1 MKIQNQSFFETVMDA
16 GKSTLSYHEG
26 SGCLTPT
33 SVRFVAE
40 VTNELMAYRSGGSS
54 TENAWCEFNRYRA
67 NNIYREHRIKMKPL
81 NAEEMEQVLSNLSA
95 KNVTRTDGNLTLLS
109 MEEKEVFEDIIR
121 ATLNAANIAA
131 QRNEVTNA
139 QEQIAKDLAEAL
151 TRTLLSAVNGYA
163 TVYNALGNVFD
174 YMIDKAQEIAY

>member
-1 MKIQNQSFFETVMDA
+1 MKIYNERFFDTVIGA

-33 SVRFVAE
+33 SFRFV
-40 VTNELMAYRSGGSS
+40 VDTTNALMAYRSGGSS
-54 TENAWCEFNRYRA
+54 TENAWCEFDRLRA

-109 MEEKEVFEDIIR
+109 SGEREVFEDIIR
-121 ATLNAANIAA
+121 ATLSTVNIAA
-131 QRNEVTNA
+131 QRNKVTNA
-139 QEQIAKDLAEAL
+139 QVQMAKDLAETL
-151 TRTLLSAVNGYA
+151 TRTLLPTVNGYA
-163 TVYNALGNVFD
+163 TVYNALDNVFV
-174 YMIDKAQEIAY
+174 YMIDNAS

>member
-1 MKIQNQSFFETVMDA
+1 MKNLLENFVDTVIDA

-33 SVRFVAE
+33 SFRFV
-40 VTNELMAYRSGGSS
+40 VDTTNALMAYRSGGSN
-54 TENAWCEFNRYRA
+54 TENAWCEFDCYRT
-67 NNIYREHRIKMKPL
+67 NNIYMERPIKMKPL
-81 NAEEMEQVLSNLSA
+81 SDEETEDVITSIS
-95 KNVTRTDGNLTLLS
+95 KKEVTRTDGNLTLLS

-139 QEQIAKDLAEAL
+139 QVQIAKDLAETL
-151 TRTLLSAVNGYA
+151 TRTLLPTVNGFA
-163 TVYNALGNVFD
+163 TVYNVLGDIFD
-174 YMIDKAQEIAY
+174 RMIDKATEIAY

>member
-1 MKIQNQSFFETVMDA
+1 MKNLVENFVDTVIGA

-40 VTNELMAYRSGGSS
+40 ATNELLAHRSGGSS
-54 TENAWCEFNRYRA
+54 TENAWCEFDRYRT
-67 NNIYREHRIKMKPL
+67 NNIYLERPIKMKPL
-81 NAEEMEQVLSNLSA
+81 SDEETEDVVTSIS
-95 KNVTRTDGNLTLLS
+95 KKEVTRTDGNLTLLS

-139 QEQIAKDLAEAL
+139 QVQMAKDLAEAL
-151 TRTLLSAVNGYA
+151 TRTLLPTVNGYA
-163 TVYNALGNVFD
+163 TVYNALDNVFV
-174 YMIDKAQEIAY
+174 YMIDNAS

>member
-1 MKIQNQSFFETVMDA
+1 MKIQNENFFETVIGA

-33 SVRFVAE
+33 SFRFV
-40 VTNELMAYRSGGSS
+40 VDTTNALMGLRSEPRSAA
-54 TENAWCEFNRYRA
+54 NALLEFDHYRA

-95 KNVTRTDGNLTLLS
+95 KNVTRTDGNLTMLS
-109 MEEKEVFEDIIR
+109 TEERKVFEDIIR
-121 ATLNAANIAA
+121 ATLNTVNIAA
-131 QRNEVTNA
+131 QRNKVTNA
-139 QEQIAKDLAEAL
+139 QVQMAKDLAETL
-151 TRTLLSAVNGYA
+151 TRTLLPAVNGYA

-174 YMIDKAQEIAY
+174 YMIDKAQGIAY

>member
-1 MKIQNQSFFETVMDA
+1 MKIYNERFFDRVIDA

-33 SVRFVAE
+33 SFRFV
-40 VTNELMAYRSGGSS
+40 VDTTNALMAYRSGGN
-54 TENAWCEFNRYRA
+54 TENAWCEFDRFRA

-109 MEEKEVFEDIIR
+109 SGEREVFEDIIR

-139 QEQIAKDLAEAL
+139 QVQMAKDLTETL
-151 TRTLLSAVNGYA
+151 TRTLLPTVNGFA
-163 TVYNALGNVFD
+163 TVYNALGDIFER
-174 YMIDKAQEIAY
+174 MIDKSVEIAY

>member
-1 MKIQNQSFFETVMDA
+1 MKIQNRNLFETVMDA

-33 SVRFVAE
+33 SFRFV
-40 VTNELMAYRSGGSS
+40 VDTTNALMAYRSGSSS
-54 TENAWCEFNRYRA
+54 TASNFCEFDCYRT
-67 NNIYREHRIKMKPL
+67 NNIYQEHRINMKPL
-81 NAEEMEQVLSNLSA
+81 SDEETEDVVTSIS
-95 KNVTRTDGNLTLLS
+95 KKEVTRTDGNLTLLS

-121 ATLNAANIAA
+121 ATLNTVNIAA
-131 QRNEVTNA
+131 QRNKVTNA
-139 QEQIAKDLAEAL
+139 QLQMAKDLAEAL
-151 TRTLLSAVNGYA
+151 TRTLLPAVNGYA